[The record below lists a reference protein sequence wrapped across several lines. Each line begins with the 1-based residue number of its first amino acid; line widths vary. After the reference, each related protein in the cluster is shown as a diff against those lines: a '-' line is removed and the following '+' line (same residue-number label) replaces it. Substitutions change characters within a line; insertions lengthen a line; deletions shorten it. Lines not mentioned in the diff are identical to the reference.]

1 MLPSYWRLICSI
13 SHKWGF
19 ISFRAQIYQQV
30 SISSF
35 TVLLL
40 LSGSLYPP
48 VLSYVLLFL
57 TWLCQLTCICPYSS
71 KHVVFMHDSTC
82 LLDATSKMLN
92 DGLFSRSAS
101 HLFSLSSFERKQLVE
116 DKMVLKM
123 QEHHKSESPS
133 LIHTNPAS
141 PPYAHNKFS
150 AILCSQFKKQHDL
163 TMYAT

>member
-1 MLPSYWRLICSI
+1 
-13 SHKWGF
+13 
-19 ISFRAQIYQQV
+19 
-30 SISSF
+30 
-35 TVLLL
+35 
-40 LSGSLYPP
+40 
-48 VLSYVLLFL
+48 
-57 TWLCQLTCICPYSS
+57 
-71 KHVVFMHDSTC
+71 MHDSTC